1 MDYEGLLDG
10 VIEIEERLTI
20 ITGFVDVKYANWTDA
35 VGHEQKSLSIVNFNK
50 DSYWILLGRGTDE
63 MIIESII
70 NYDINVDVNREGEYR
85 FWAVLKYNS
94 ADYHEYRMIS
104 PSYLDCEHIRWEF
117 IQSFEQRDRQN
128 KLDNL
133 LLNDEFYDLFK

>member
-1 MDYEGLLDG
+1 MNYEELLDD
-10 VIEIEERLTI
+10 VIEMEERLTI

-35 VGHEQKSLSIVNFNK
+35 LGYTQKSLSIDNFNK

-63 MIIESII
+63 MIIESIM
-70 NYDINVDVNREGEYR
+70 NCDINVDREGEYR

-94 ADYHEYRMIS
+94 ADYHEHRMIS

-117 IQSFEQRDRQN
+117 IQSFEQRDRQV
-128 KLDNL
+128 KLDA
-133 LLNDEFYDLFK
+133 LLNDEFEDLFKI